1 MQLVRAHISCQIHCG
16 DIHDTCCRTMLL
28 CEFQVISCATTSVDD
43 VQFMHDKKLSRSVPK
58 QELKDRITPQVNFF
72 QKLQKQELK
81 QYRKGRKH
89 NAKLCARTVRERVVA
104 ERILCEGGVSGRVVW
119 GRRAC
124 ARVVCE
130 RIFLSSEMQSK
141 QPIRQQCS
149 SELSNSPEKRF
160 DPIRRGP
167 LLFGK
172 ARCRSQWCHSSL
184 QGKVQNIC
192 EPWTECL
199 WRTLDG
205 KFLRWWDADFF

>member
-1 MQLVRAHISCQIHCG
+1 
-16 DIHDTCCRTMLL
+16 MLL

-124 ARVVCE
+124 ARVV
-130 RIFLSSEMQSK
+130 S
-141 QPIRQQCS
+141 
-149 SELSNSPEKRF
+149 
-160 DPIRRGP
+160 
-167 LLFGK
+167 
-172 ARCRSQWCHSSL
+172 
-184 QGKVQNIC
+184 
-192 EPWTECL
+192 CL
-199 WRTLDG
+199 
-205 KFLRWWDADFF
+205 